1 MIENHKLQMNL
12 VICSLGIKIIN
23 KNVETDNIN
32 HHTEINHSLGDDKNI
47 TLSPNH
53 ERYLQREQKSTLSP
67 FNIGQSRSLSYR

>member
-1 MIENHKLQMNL
+1 MNL

-23 KNVETDNIN
+23 KNVDTDKTN

-47 TLSPNH
+47 TLSLNL

-67 FNIGQSRSLSYR
+67 FNIGQSRSLSQR